1 MARSAPRDDAALV
14 GVGPDTGG
22 NHNPKD
28 DAPKTVAQTDEEQVP
43 RRKGRRRYTV
53 MPDLLVEL
61 GEVAA

>member
-1 MARSAPRDDAALV
+1 
-14 GVGPDTGG
+14 
-22 NHNPKD
+22 
-28 DAPKTVAQTDEEQVP
+28 VP